1 MQTKDNKAGGFL
13 AGRKD
18 GKIYV
23 HNDGD
28 LGGILVGRRHS
39 EGGIKGVNESTGQQI
54 EVETGEI
61 QLGSAAVNSTKKQNF
76 NGEELTNKEILSKL
90 NKEGGGIEFKN
101 GGEVEDELD
110 KAQNIVNNDAGKPIE
125 YSGGEV
131 ILTRGAVS
139 SDKKYNYNGK
149 DMTTRQIASSMN
161 VEAGGIS
168 FEEGGDINTPVE
180 YDLQKEMPCDIDKVI
195 LDSELDKVIVVL
207 DTIENEKIDKISND
221 NSSDFPANFPID
233 QYRKFMEDEGVKKF
247 RLAEGIKKEKKD
259 HYDTLS
265 KLNSGSITLEQAF
278 KEIAEKEMSLN
289 IKYPFEN

>member
-28 LGGILVGRRHS
+28 LGGILVGKRHS

-61 QLGSAAVNSTKKQNF
+61 QLGSAAVNSQKKQNF
-76 NGEELTNKEILSKL
+76 NGQELTNKEILSKL
-90 NKEGGGIEFKN
+90 NKEGGGIEFAN
-101 GGEVEDELD
+101 GGEVEHELD

-149 DMTTRQIASSMN
+149 EMTTRQIASSMN

-168 FEEGGDINTPVE
+168 FEEGGDV
-180 YDLQKEMPCDIDKVI
+180 DVKEDN
-195 LDSELDKVIVVL
+195 LL
-207 DTIENEKIDKISND
+207 DTLK
-221 NSSDFPANFPID
+221 NFPIEK
-233 QYRKFMEDEGVKKF
+233 YRKFMEDEGVKKF
-247 RLAEGIKKEKKD
+247 RLAEGIKKERKD
-259 HYDTLS
+259 HYGTLS
-265 KLNSGSITLEQAF
+265 KLNSGSITIEEAL
-278 KEIAEKEMSLN
+278 KEIAEKEMS
-289 IKYPFEN
+289 IDAKYPFEN